1 MKLIIINEKQS
12 RLILLETAKGK
23 TGTALTSSL
32 REDARGKDTTSDKVK
47 RWAEIK
53 VQLWPKGTFHLSSF
67 TYYLEIPR
75 SKPASGKKY
84 FQFIILSLE
93 NGTLLNLSITEI
105 YARSVII
112 FAHAPLWKM
121 ALLIK
126 TRPSEI
132 LWGKKKK
139 KSNFACPA
147 SISGSPRQLKSLFL
161 DLF

>member
-23 TGTALTSSL
+23 TGTVLTSSL

-84 FQFIILSLE
+84 FQFIKS
-93 NGTLLNLSITEI
+93 
-105 YARSVII
+105 
-112 FAHAPLWKM
+112 WKWNS
-121 ALLIK
+121 AESEHHWDLCQISNYLC
-126 TRPSEI
+126 TRPPLKNGLTNQNTSK
-132 LWGKKKK
+132 WNSMRGKKKK
-139 KSNFACPA
+139 ISNFACPE